1 MSSSISSKIHE
12 VTVGKLT
19 FSSDFD
25 SGNTCAVDYDA
36 ASNTYNLW
44 MAHDCDGTQYE
55 SHFKA
60 WFYFGVRGFTAD
72 QKVTFAINN
81 MGKQRQLFNVHKLR
95 PVTRTIPDDPQWK
108 RIEGRTILLRQGS
121 KKDRN
126 YELRW
131 SYKSKYSSEAT
142 VYFAMCY
149 PFGYDDLQL
158 YLEQLESICRGR
170 VDLLTLTS
178 TADKITSEQES
189 SSSSSKPIILLTARV
204 HPGETPGQF
213 AMIGALNF
221 ALSDDPRAAAL
232 RSHYDLKFVPM
243 INPDGV
249 HMGNYRTNSRGINL
263 NRFYSDPGPD
273 HEAVTAIVELAEEY
287 AQRDLLHL
295 YVDLH
300 AHANKTGCFLFGN
313 ALKSPIHNAW
323 NTAFAR
329 VMAINSP
336 YFDLNK
342 CNFSAKNMSKRDKRI
357 SRESSYGAALG
368 NLTGDGEQSN
378 EVAHSENNEDD
389 EGGDHAAAAV
399 PSKEGCGRVAIHKLT
414 GITHSYTLE
423 CSYARPTH
431 VSSLDLFHHNCWT
444 RVSNTPHITVA
455 NILRG
460 MIPRTV
466 DVTDVAGP
474 VEVSPGITLKQLPS
488 LEDVDGYARPTSN
501 CCCRS
506 LKASTASLEQIT
518 QAREPIV
525 RQYPKPGCFVGKMYK
540 PPEHLR

>member
-12 VTVGKLT
+12 VTVGNLT

-95 PVTRTIPDDPQWK
+95 PVTRAIPDDPQWK

-131 SYKSKYSSEAT
+131 SYKSRYSPEAT

-158 YLEQLESICRGR
+158 YLEQLESICRAPEHPPAPLPTSINGLLFSPFNSTTTPAEVLHLGR
-170 VDLLTLTS
+170 DAHLSRELL
-178 TADKITSEQES
+178 
-189 SSSSSKPIILLTARV
+189 ARSLCG
-204 HPGETPGQF
+204 H
-213 AMIGALNF
+213 
-221 ALSDDPRAAAL
+221 DPRAAAL

-263 NRFYSDPGPD
+263 NRFYSNPGPD
-273 HEAVTAIVELAEEY
+273 HEAVAAIVELAAEY
-287 AQRDLLHL
+287 ALRDLLHL

-313 ALKSPIHNAW
+313 ALKSPLHNAW

-336 YFDLNK
+336 YFDLDK
-342 CNFSAKNMSKRDKRI
+342 CNFSAKNMSKRDRRI
-357 SRESSYGAALG
+357 SRESSRGAALG

-378 EVAHSENNEDD
+378 GVTHSENNEDD
-389 EGGDHAAAAV
+389 EGEDDAAAAV
-399 PSKEGCGRVAIHKLT
+399 SSKEGCGRVAIHKLT

-431 VSSLDLFHHNCWT
+431 V
-444 RVSNTPHITVA
+444 A

-466 DVTDVAGP
+466 DVSDVAGP

-525 RQYPKPGCFVGKMYK
+525 HQYPKPGSRVGKIYK
-540 PPEHLR
+540 PPGHLG

>member
-12 VTVGKLT
+12 VAVGNLT

-72 QKVTFAINN
+72 QKVAFAINN

-95 PVTRTIPDDPQWK
+95 PVTRAIPDDPQWK
-108 RIEGRTILLRQGS
+108 RIEGRTLLLRQGS

-131 SYKSKYSSEAT
+131 SYKYKYSPEAT

-158 YLEQLESICRGR
+158 YLEQLESICR
-170 VDLLTLTS
+170 
-178 TADKITSEQES
+178 
-189 SSSSSKPIILLTARV
+189 
-204 HPGETPGQF
+204 
-213 AMIGALNF
+213 
-221 ALSDDPRAAAL
+221 DDPRAAAL

-263 NRFYSDPGPD
+263 NRFYSNAGPD
-273 HEAVTAIVELAEEY
+273 HEAVTAIVELAQGY

-313 ALKSPIHNAW
+313 ALNSPLHHAW

-357 SRESSYGAALG
+357 SRESSRGAALG

-389 EGGDHAAAAV
+389 EGGNDAASV
-399 PSKEGCGRVAIHKLT
+399 SSKEGCGRVAIHKLT

-431 VSSLDLFHHNCWT
+431 VDCT
-444 RVSNTPHITVA
+444 A
-455 NILRG
+455 NI
-460 MIPRTV
+460 
-466 DVTDVAGP
+466 
-474 VEVSPGITLKQLPS
+474 PGS
-488 LEDVDGYARPTSN
+488 S
-501 CCCRS
+501 
-506 LKASTASLEQIT
+506 
-518 QAREPIV
+518 
-525 RQYPKPGCFVGKMYK
+525 KMT
-540 PPEHLR
+540 

>member
-12 VTVGKLT
+12 VAVGNLT

-72 QKVTFAINN
+72 QKVAFAINN

-95 PVTRTIPDDPQWK
+95 PVTRAIPDDPQWK
-108 RIEGRTILLRQGS
+108 RIEGRTLLLRQGS

-131 SYKSKYSSEAT
+131 SYKYKYSPEAT

-170 VDLLTLTS
+170 VDLLTVTS
-178 TADKITSEQES
+178 TADKITNEQES
-189 SSSSSKPIILLTARV
+189 SSSSSKPIIFLTARV

-221 ALSDDPRAAAL
+221 VSVSISFDFSHPSVMHNANSLGEPTLLCEALSDDPRAAAL

-263 NRFYSDPGPD
+263 NRFYSNAGPD
-273 HEAVTAIVELAEEY
+273 HEAVTAIVELAQGY

-313 ALKSPIHNAW
+313 ALNSPLHHAW

-357 SRESSYGAALG
+357 SRESSRGAALG

-389 EGGDHAAAAV
+389 EGGNDAASV
-399 PSKEGCGRVAIHKLT
+399 SSKEGCGRVAIHKLT

-431 VSSLDLFHHNCWT
+431 VDCT
-444 RVSNTPHITVA
+444 A
-455 NILRG
+455 NI
-460 MIPRTV
+460 
-466 DVTDVAGP
+466 
-474 VEVSPGITLKQLPS
+474 PGS
-488 LEDVDGYARPTSN
+488 S
-501 CCCRS
+501 
-506 LKASTASLEQIT
+506 
-518 QAREPIV
+518 
-525 RQYPKPGCFVGKMYK
+525 KMT
-540 PPEHLR
+540 